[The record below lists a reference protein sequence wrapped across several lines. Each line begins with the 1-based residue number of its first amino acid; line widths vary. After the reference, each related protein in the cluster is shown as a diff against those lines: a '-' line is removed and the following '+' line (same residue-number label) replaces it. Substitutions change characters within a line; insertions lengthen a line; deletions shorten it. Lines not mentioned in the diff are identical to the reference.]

1 MGKRYH
7 LAKTALIFK
16 DYHKYSTQK
25 VYLLT
30 FIFIMKKYWWKILC
44 VLLMLYILTA
54 GLLFPVPAIPK
65 LNESARNLYYHVPMW
80 YVMIVCFLVSSIYA
94 IRHLRKNSIADDLRS
109 REFVN
114 VGIGFG
120 ILGMLTGME
129 WASVAW
135 GSPWSNDP
143 KQVGAALCLLVYFA
157 YAVLRHSI
165 KNRLQ
170 QARLSAVYNI
180 FAFALLV
187 PLLFIIPAHF
197 KSLHPG
203 TDSKPFEAL
212 YSQAS
217 AFRKVSVPAMFAW
230 ILLGIWIYD
239 IRIRTIRLSS
249 PELFKKSPQHS

>member
-1 MGKRYH
+1 MN
-7 LAKTALIFK
+7 
-16 DYHKYSTQK
+16 S
-25 VYLLT
+25 V
-30 FIFIMKKYWWKILC
+30 KKYWWKVLC
-44 VLLMLYILTA
+44 VILLVYILV
-54 GLLFPVPAIPK
+54 GGILFPVPVIPK
-65 LNESARNLYYHVPMW
+65 LNESARNLFFHVPMW
-80 YVMIVCFLVSSIYA
+80 YVMIICFLVSAVYA
-94 IRHLRKNSIADDLRS
+94 LKFLRS
-109 REFVN
+109 NQLGHDTRSHEFVR

-157 YAVLRHSI
+157 YMVLRNSV
-165 KNRLQ
+165 KDPAK
-170 QARLSAVYNI
+170 QARLSAVYNV

-212 YSQAS
+212 YTQAA
-217 AFRKVSVPAMFAW
+217 AFRKVSVPAMLAW
-230 ILLGIWIYD
+230 ILLGVWIAD
-239 IRIRTIRLSS
+239 LRIRFLKLSE
-249 PELFKKSPQHS
+249 PEKFDA